1 MDGEV
6 VSIDQ
11 YPTTGNGGEGGE
23 DKPLVFVVKS
33 SDETAEKYRFEYT
46 GFLPLKKGDIISI
59 DGRIKEKARGKRFV
73 LQDKPLV
80 YIPTKADNLANYFR
94 EALLTK
100 RKGGQIK
107 GWGKGRRLPID
118 IGKKIYEEMYQKF
131 GSHEGVLKSLNTFAI
146 EFYVEITE
154 TERNNIYWWWRKN
167 VLRRQLYLLG
177 LYNKEIDESGLREDV
192 LFKMISE
199 NPVKA
204 TSLSMEKAIE
214 INQLFRRETEK
225 GDIIC
230 GEILRKLV
238 EFKKKGWYY
247 VPARIMK
254 KAYPSIEKYYSTLVD
269 EYDVICETISSS
281 DDEEIDKKEEILLL
295 KSSYETENYIAAR
308 IKELIKLDE
317 IANKMREK
325 MGGISFAP
333 RKGKKGRSPVNIYD
347 NIELTEE
354 QEEAL
359 KGSLRNH
366 ITIITGGAGCGKTT
380 LLRQIIKNL
389 EEKGRKFMLT
399 SFTGKAV
406 MRIKEVICSR
416 SSHKEDE
423 EIENSSSRE
432 EGKLRKEYESRCMT
446 MSRIIH
452 KLKGFQSVPQFDTLI
467 IDEASMVSTGLFH
480 TFLTL
485 FTTPFKIILVGDC
498 NQLDP
503 IEGGSMLKE
512 LIDSGK
518 VPTYRLTI
526 NKRSEGKT
534 LIKNANGLIGP
545 DRDYKKPF
553 RFISGES
560 FFVIDG
566 EVDTVRKI
574 VKGLWKGGIDDKSIT
589 ILTPVN
595 RYIPIL
601 VSYHHQTYLRKKRK
615 MKYGER
621 VFYFEDR
628 ILQKKNFYSED
639 LEIMNGEEGIVT
651 DINDDFLEVTFR
663 EDKVVGYQWDS
674 RPSRVTTEDESDG
687 DSLTIDSIMNSF
699 AKTIH
704 KSQGSEYDYVIIYL
718 PPENFSFV
726 SVNMLYTAITRAKK
740 KLWIVSDLSTL
751 DRITTQTLGKRHELL
766 GYRLS
771 NDGI

>member
-6 VSIDQ
+6 VNIED
-11 YPTTGNGGEGGE
+11 YGKE
-23 DKPLVFVVKS
+23 DKPLVFVIKS
-33 SDETAEKYRFEYT
+33 SDEGAEKYRFEYT

-59 DGRIKEKARGKRFV
+59 DGRIREKARGKRFV

-80 YIPTKADNLANYFR
+80 YIPTKANNLANYFR
-94 EALLTK
+94 EALLAK
-100 RKGGQIK
+100 RKG
-107 GWGKGRRLPID
+107 GWGKGRRLPLD

-131 GSHEGVLKSLNTFAI
+131 SSHEGVLKSLNTFAI
-146 EFYVEITE
+146 EFYVEISE
-154 TERNNIYWWWRKN
+154 TERNQIYWWWRKN

-177 LYNKEIDESGLREDV
+177 LYNKEIDDSGLREDI

-199 NPVKA
+199 NPIKV

-254 KAYPSIEKYYSTLVD
+254 KAYPSIEKYYPTLVD

-281 DDEEIDKKEEILLL
+281 SDDEEEILLL
-295 KSSYETENYIAAR
+295 KSSYETENYVAAR
-308 IKELIKLDE
+308 IKELIQLDE

-325 MGGISFAP
+325 MGGISFAS
-333 RKGKKGRSPVNIYD
+333 RRKKGKSPVNICD
-347 NIELTEE
+347 DIELTEE

-359 KGSLRNH
+359 KASLRNH

-389 EEKGRKFMLT
+389 EKKGRKFMLT

-406 MRIKEVICSR
+406 MRIKEVICKR
-416 SSHKEDE
+416 REKA
-423 EIENSSSRE
+423 EIGDSSSRE
-432 EGKLRKEYESRCMT
+432 EEGKRLKEYEKRCMT

-452 KLKGFQSVPQFDTLI
+452 KIKCFQSVPQFDTLI

-480 TFLTL
+480 TLLTL
-485 FTTPFKIILVGDC
+485 FSTPFKIILVGDC

-545 DRDYKKPF
+545 ERDYKKPF

-566 EVDTVRKI
+566 EVDMVRKI

-589 ILTPVN
+589 VLTPVN

-601 VSYHHQTYLRKKRK
+601 VSYHQQTYLRKKQK
-615 MKYGER
+615 MKYGDR
-621 VFYFEDR
+621 VFYFDDR

-639 LEIMNGEEGIVT
+639 LEIMNGEEGVVT

-663 EDKVVGYQWDS
+663 EDKVVGYKWDS
-674 RPSRVTTEDESDG
+674 RPSRTTKEDESDG
-687 DSLTIDSIMNSF
+687 DTLSIESIMNSF

-751 DRITTQTLGKRHELL
+751 DRITTQTLGRRHELL
-766 GYRLS
+766 GMRLM
-771 NDGI
+771 I